1 MPRIYVSTIIYVLI
15 KEDTVIQRPEPID
28 EEVLFD
34 GRSLISE
41 TDLKG
46 VITFVNRKFVEMT
59 GYSKE
64 EAIGQPHNM
73 LRHPDMPK
81 AAFEGMWKMIKSGQ
95 IWDGYVKNLRK
106 DGRYYWVVVH
116 IVPKKDEEG
125 NIIGYIAS
133 RKMPDRTELQR
144 IEKQYAEML
153 EAEK

>member
-1 MPRIYVSTIIYVLI
+1 MAIT
-15 KEDTVIQRPEPID
+15 RPEPID

-64 EAIGQPHNM
+64 EAVGQPHNI

-81 AAFEGMWKMIKSGQ
+81 AAYEQMWKLIKQGST
-95 IWDGYVKNLRK
+95 WEGYVKNLRK
-106 DGRYYWVVVH
+106 DGKYYWVVVT

-125 NIIGYIAS
+125 SVIGYIAS
-133 RKMPDRTELQR
+133 RKMPDRTRLAS
-144 IEKQYAEML
+144 IIKQYKEMNDK
-153 EAEK
+153 E

>member
-1 MPRIYVSTIIYVLI
+1 M
-15 KEDTVIQRPEPID
+15 IQRPQPID

-41 TDLKG
+41 TDLEG
-46 VITFVNRKFVEMT
+46 NITFINRKFVEMT

-64 EAIGQPHNM
+64 EAIGQPHNI

-81 AAFEGMWKMIKSGQ
+81 AAFADMWKMVKEGK

-106 DGRYYWVVVH
+106 DGKYYWVIVH
-116 IVPKKDEEG
+116 IVPKKDEAG

-133 RKMPDRTELQR
+133 RKMPDRDYLKI
-144 IEKQYAEML
+144 IEAQYKEML
-153 EAEK
+153 KAEQ

>member
-1 MPRIYVSTIIYVLI
+1 MI
-15 KEDTVIQRPEPID
+15 KRPEPVD
-28 EEVLFD
+28 EEVRFD

-46 VITFVNRKFVEMT
+46 VITFINRKFTEMT
-59 GYSKE
+59 GYTKE
-64 EAIGQPHNM
+64 EAIGMPHSL

-81 AAFEGMWKMIKSGQ
+81 TAFEGMWKIIKDGK

-106 DGRYYWVVVH
+106 DGKYYWVDVH

-133 RKMPDRTELQR
+133 RKMVDPLHLKR
-144 IEKQYAEML
+144 IEAQYREL
-153 EAEK
+153 LVKEK

>member
-1 MPRIYVSTIIYVLI
+1 MI
-15 KEDTVIQRPEPID
+15 KRPEALD

-64 EAIGQPHNM
+64 EAIGQPHSI

-81 AAFEGMWKMIKSGQ
+81 AGFEGMWKVIKEGKQ
-95 IWDGYVKNLRK
+95 WEGYVKNLRK
-106 DGRYYWVVVH
+106 DGKYYWV
-116 IVPKKDEEG
+116 IVNIIPKKDEEE

-133 RKMPDRTELQR
+133 RKMPDRNQLIQVIKLYTELRDQ
-144 IEKQYAEML
+144 EN
-153 EAEK
+153 